1 MKDIEIIEKLRKKLS
16 VPVGRHLYGILG
28 TYKSL
33 DIFSQK
39 LQQGT
44 TVDGRPFPSPISVNR
59 GIIDAFS
66 DEDFRS
72 IVKDEAKRP
81 EPTRK
86 SIQTAFEDFLRKRL
100 KENGL
105 VILSN
110 LELIFAYD
118 LDMNSL
124 RTLAA
129 DDYRIILLLS
139 GKRVGGRVIMF
150 PEQTDGSYHL
160 PTNLIAEDHQWEVT
174 Y

>member
-1 MKDIEIIEKLRKKLS
+1 M
-16 VPVGRHLYGILG
+16 GRHLYGVLG
-28 TYKSL
+28 TYEAL
-33 DIFSQK
+33 DIFAQK

-44 TVDGRPFPSPISVNR
+44 TIEGSPFPAPISVNR

-86 SIQTAFEDFLRKRL
+86 SIQTAFENFIRERLR
-100 KENGL
+100 ENGL
-105 VILSN
+105 VVLSH

-118 LDMNSL
+118 LDMNPL
-124 RTLAA
+124 RTLSA
-129 DDYRIILLLS
+129 DDSRIILLLS
-139 GKRVGGRVIMF
+139 GKRVGERIIMF
-150 PEQTDGSYHL
+150 PERTDGSYTI
-160 PTNLIAEDHQWEVT
+160 PTNLIAEDHLWEVK